1 LAGLGNRVVVEEHQY
16 DATDCAIAIVIV
28 SISLV
33 LAVVFGAMQALGI
46 ALQRIS
52 LGTLSIAL
60 GLLVDDAMITIE
72 SMVFRLERGN
82 TKAQAAVFAYAS
94 ASSVAGAIATC
105 DQRAR
110 REPHR
115 LASPRWAGQGRGDE

>member
-1 LAGLGNRVVVEEHQY
+1 
-16 DATDCAIAIVIV
+16 
-28 SISLV
+28 LV

-94 ASSVAGAIATC
+94 SAHYHWNASRDSRGEW
-105 DQRAR
+105 
-110 REPHR
+110 EPFPKR
-115 LASPRWAGQGRGDE
+115 PRSS